1 MLHFTVRDSMDLLGY
16 RAHPRP
22 RSHFK
27 TPKDLLLAQINEL
40 QRHFDSK
47 NIELVQLVEKETQLL
62 AATSRSE
69 EVDPKMKEQEDIV
82 KQQLSGLAMK
92 KDLLLK
98 KIAFIEEDIL
108 KKRKE
113 AGIV

>member
-1 MLHFTVRDSMDLLGY
+1 MDLLGY

-82 KQQLSGLAMK
+82 KQQQLSGFAMK